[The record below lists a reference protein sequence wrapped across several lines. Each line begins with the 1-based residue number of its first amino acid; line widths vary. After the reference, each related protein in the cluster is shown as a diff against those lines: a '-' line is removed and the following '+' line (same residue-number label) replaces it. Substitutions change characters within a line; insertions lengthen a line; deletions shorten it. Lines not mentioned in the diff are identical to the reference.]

1 MFDTLIL
8 MLDSTIRV
16 ATPLIFA
23 ALAGLF
29 CERSGVVNIGLEG
42 NLLASAFAGAATA
55 SVTGSAW
62 EGVAAGIL
70 VSIAMSLL
78 HGFATITHRGD
89 QVVSGMA
96 VNILAAGLTVT
107 LGRYWFDQGGQTPAL
122 DGAARFAPLHFPFR
136 RTL

>member
-1 MFDTLIL
+1 MYETLIL

-23 ALAGLF
+23 VLAGLF

-42 NLLASAFAGAATA
+42 NLLAAAFAGAATA
-55 SVTGSAW
+55 SVTGSAIDGVMA
-62 EGVAAGIL
+62 GVA

-89 QVVSGMA
+89 QVVSGEPCQYPPPPSCRDA
-96 VNILAAGLTVT
+96 KDCRTAG
-107 LGRYWFDQGGQTPAL
+107 P
-122 DGAARFAPLHFPFR
+122 P
-136 RTL
+136 

>member
-62 EGVAAGIL
+62 EGVAAGVFWFPL
-70 VSIAMSLL
+70 QCHCCMVSPLL
-78 HGFATITHRGD
+78 
-89 QVVSGMA
+89 
-96 VNILAAGLTVT
+96 LTVVI
-107 LGRYWFDQGGQTPAL
+107 R
-122 DGAARFAPLHFPFR
+122 
-136 RTL
+136 